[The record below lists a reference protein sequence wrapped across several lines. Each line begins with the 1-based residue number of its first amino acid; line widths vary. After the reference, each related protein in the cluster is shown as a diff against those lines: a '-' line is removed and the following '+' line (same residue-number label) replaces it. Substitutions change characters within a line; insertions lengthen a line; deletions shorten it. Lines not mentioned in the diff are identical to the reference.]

1 MEYGGISYKIEDS
14 RFIEVRGTGSK
25 VEEIK
30 AYRNTLV
37 LALRLKRS
45 RLAEIIVTVLKGVI
59 TRVVSVSLLNSSFL
73 IVDCLST
80 RLGNV
85 SEFSL
90 GRFSVNIS
98 LCTLLSVDYI
108 A

>member
-1 MEYGGISYKIEDS
+1 MGLAIRLKIQGLLEY
-14 RFIEVRGTGSK
+14 RGTSSK